1 MKDISTTY
9 YTSNDQNC
17 SALNGREIDQSELED
32 NAIAHSYMD
41 AIYLYGHMLH
51 ETGYEQKNAS
61 LFLNQFRNKTVKF
74 EAENKEIIMDIN
86 GDQATQFALYC
97 ANKKGFWSICLVGFS
112 CITQL
117 ITIKT
122 TVMMFVTCVLLP
134 KRMFVYQQTGF
145 AMNIIQLDCFTH
157 MKPHFRAK
165 TYNQSSWSDCNHS
178 KR

>member
-117 ITIKT
+117 ITLNK
-122 TVMMFVTCVLLP
+122 
-134 KRMFVYQQTGF
+134 
-145 AMNIIQLDCFTH
+145 NDCDDVRD
-157 MKPHFRAK
+157 MCAASK
-165 TYNQSSWSDCNHS
+165 TYVCVPTNRICHEHYSVRLFHS
-178 KR
+178 HETPF